1 MNAAEILQA
10 LTNRS
15 KAAGADTEKLKS
27 VLDDY
32 QVFLKELRS
41 EQSEQLV
48 LRRLEEES
56 RDFGRLITKGHGQI
70 LQGRI
75 ADGLRALKPILV
87 PEVPEEKPE
96 MPVVEESRGKAD
108 SFPQTDS
115 ESEPK
120 RARNMPNL
128 GMD

>member
-1 MNAAEILQA
+1 MNAAEILQT

-15 KAAGADTEKLKS
+15 RLAGADTEKLKS

-41 EQSEQLV
+41 ENPDELV

-56 RDFGRLITKGHGQI
+56 RDFGRLITKGHGQV

-75 ADGLRALKPILV
+75 SDGLRSLKPILV
-87 PEVPEEKPE
+87 PEAPAVTTDSPIEEKSAE
-96 MPVVEESRGKAD
+96 NESA
-108 SFPQTDS
+108 TTES
-115 ESEPK
+115 ESKPI
-120 RARNMPNL
+120 RNMPNL
-128 GMD
+128 GME

>member
-1 MNAAEILQA
+1 MNAAEILQT

-15 KAAGADTEKLKS
+15 RLAGADTEKLKS

-41 EQSEQLV
+41 ENPDELV

-56 RDFGRLITKGHGQI
+56 RDFGRLITKGHGQV

-75 ADGLRALKPILV
+75 SDGLRSLKPVLV
-87 PEVPEEKPE
+87 PEAPAVTTDSPIEEKSAE
-96 MPVVEESRGKAD
+96 NESA
-108 SFPQTDS
+108 TTES
-115 ESEPK
+115 ESKPI
-120 RARNMPNL
+120 RNMPNL
-128 GMD
+128 GME

>member
-1 MNAAEILQA
+1 MNAAEILQT

-15 KAAGADTEKLKS
+15 RLAGADTEKLKS

-41 EQSEQLV
+41 ENPDELV

-56 RDFGRLITKGHGQI
+56 RDFGRLITKGHGQV

-75 ADGLRALKPILV
+75 SDGLRSLKPILV
-87 PEVPEEKPE
+87 PEAPAV
-96 MPVVEESRGKAD
+96 S
-108 SFPQTDS
+108 TDS
-115 ESEPK
+115 PIVEKSAENGSASTESESKPI
-120 RARNMPNL
+120 RNMPNL
-128 GMD
+128 GME

>member
-1 MNAAEILQA
+1 MNAAEILQT

-15 KAAGADTEKLKS
+15 RLAGADTEKLKS

-41 EQSEQLV
+41 ENPDELV

-56 RDFGRLITKGHGQI
+56 RDFGRLITKGHGQV

-75 ADGLRALKPILV
+75 SDGLRSLKPILV
-87 PEVPEEKPE
+87 PEAPAITIDSPIEERSAE
-96 MPVVEESRGKAD
+96 NESA
-108 SFPQTDS
+108 TTES
-115 ESEPK
+115 ESKPI
-120 RARNMPNL
+120 RNMPNL
-128 GMD
+128 GME